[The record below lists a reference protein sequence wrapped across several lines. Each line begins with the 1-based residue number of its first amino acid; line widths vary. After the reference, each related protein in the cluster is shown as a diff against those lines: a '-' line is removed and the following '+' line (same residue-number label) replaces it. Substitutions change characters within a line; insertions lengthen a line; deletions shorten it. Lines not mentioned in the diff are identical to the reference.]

1 MRMSWLD
8 LCFLNWP
15 VNAAQLAATLP
26 RGVTL
31 DTFEGQAWLS
41 VVPFRMEHVAPR
53 FVPDIPGL
61 SAFPELNLRTY
72 VVVNGIPGVWF
83 YSLDAAQ
90 PLAVRLARQFF
101 YLPYFDAQI
110 WLDRQG
116 DVISYASQRT
126 HRGQPAA
133 AFAAA
138 YKPTGPV
145 FQAQSGTLEDWLTNR
160 LALYSANSRH
170 IYRGR
175 IIHQPWPLQRAE
187 AEIAINTLTD
197 ALGIE
202 LVGAPLALYSER
214 LDVLAWLLER
224 A

>member
-15 VNAAQLAATLP
+15 VDAAKLAATLP
-26 RGVTL
+26 QGVTL
-31 DTFEGQAWLS
+31 DTFAGQAWLS

-53 FVPDIPGL
+53 FLPDIAGL

-72 VVVNGIPGVWF
+72 VRVGGVSGVWF

-101 YLPYFDAQI
+101 YLPYFDAQM

-116 DVISYASQRT
+116 EVVRYASQRT
-126 HRGQPAA
+126 HKGEPAA
-133 AFAAA
+133 AFAGA
-138 YKPTGPV
+138 YRPRGPV
-145 FQAQSGTLEDWLTNR
+145 FQARAGTLEDWLTNR
-160 LALYSANSRH
+160 LALYSANGSRV
-170 IYRGR
+170 YRGR
-175 IIHQPWPLQRAE
+175 IHHAPWPLQRAE

-202 LVGAPLALYSER
+202 LVGEPLALYSHR
-214 LDVLAWLLER
+214 LDVVAWLLER